1 MRPFHD
7 TRDALGDLMNGDQAL
22 RWNIPPEVMWDS
34 QGGDVFNT
42 LAGDFM
48 KPVIDSG
55 EMLQKKCISHP
66 VSDVWYSETSKI

>member
-7 TRDALGDLMNGDQAL
+7 TRDALGDLMNGEQAI

-42 LAGDFM
+42 LSGDFM

-55 EMLQKKCISHP
+55 EILCTHACKHTVYCICHP
-66 VSDVWYSETSKI
+66 VSDV